1 MLANKKWIKAEM
13 DPKVCVAA
21 VSQQAG
27 GEGHPA
33 LMHERKKRKTHMHV
47 QPQICVSTDIYIY
60 SCCLYILYCMML
72 VSCIY
77 CIITQ
82 YVFPSVK
89 AGCSDLG
96 LTATDVP
103 S

>member
-33 LMHERKKRKTHMHV
+33 LMHERKKRKTHMYV

-60 SCCLYILYCMML
+60 HEYIFMLFIHIVLYDACLVYILHNHTIC
-72 VSCIY
+72 VS
-77 CIITQ
+77 
-82 YVFPSVK
+82 FGESR
-89 AGCSDLG
+89 L
-96 LTATDVP
+96 L
-103 S
+103 